1 VLALP
6 NRFVNQVALPVWRRL
21 HGDVYASPER
31 LRAHV
36 ERTARNPD
44 DPSPPKRFEHRLH
57 LRVGDR
63 EGWPVYEAWRRD
75 ATASATILY
84 LHGGGY
90 VNEITRWHWRLVKEL
105 ALEVPARCVVPIY
118 PLAPKGTASD
128 VVHGAAGLASELLA
142 ERGADQVLVVG
153 DSAGAGLALA
163 ASLTLRDEGLRQPSR
178 LVLISPWLDA
188 TLSDERQMAV
198 AAKDKM
204 LKRPGLREAARL
216 YAGPLGLDDPLVSP
230 INGDLRRLPS
240 LTVFTGT
247 HDILDCDSQR
257 LVRMARGA
265 GVPIDLH
272 EVEGAP
278 HVFPLFPSR
287 QGAAA
292 RREIVAVC
300 RSSRVAHAGRR
311 NLRGGQLT
319 PRAGSDITSTQP
331 SHRWRRSQ
339 GRFE

>member
-1 VLALP
+1 MLALP
-6 NRFVNQVALPVWRRL
+6 NLFVNDVALPVWRCL
-21 HGDVYASPER
+21 HGDVYASRER

-36 ERTARNPD
+36 ERRARSPE
-44 DPSPPKRFEHRLH
+44 DPSPPKRFERRLH
-57 LRVGDR
+57 VHLDSR
-63 EGWPVYEAWRRD
+63 EAWPVYEAWPRG
-75 ATASATILY
+75 ASASATILY

-90 VNEITRWHWRLVKEL
+90 VNEITRWHWLLVKEL
-105 ALEVPARCVVPIY
+105 ALEVPARCIVPIY
-118 PLAPKGTASD
+118 PLAPQATASD
-128 VVHGAAGLASELLA
+128 VVHGAAGLARDLLA
-142 ERGADQVLVVG
+142 GRDADQVQVMG
-153 DSAGAGLALA
+153 DSAGGGLALA

-188 TLSDERQMAV
+188 TLSDERQVAI

-204 LKRPGLREAARL
+204 LRRPGLREAARL

-230 INGDLRRLPS
+230 INGDLRGLPS

-257 LVRMARGA
+257 LARMAREA

-272 EVEGAP
+272 AVERAP
-278 HVFPLFPSR
+278 HAFPVFPSR

-300 RSSRVAHAGRR
+300 RSSRVAQDSR
-311 NLRGGQLT
+311 T
-319 PRAGSDITSTQP
+319 
-331 SHRWRRSQ
+331 
-339 GRFE
+339 

>member
-1 VLALP
+1 MLALP
-6 NRFVNQVALPVWRRL
+6 NLFVNDVALPVWRRL

-31 LRAHV
+31 LRTHV
-36 ERTARNPD
+36 ERTARSPE
-44 DPSPPKRFEHRLH
+44 DPSPPKRFEHQLH
-57 LRVGDR
+57 LRLESR
-63 EGWPVYEAWRRD
+63 EGWPIYEAWPRG

-118 PLAPKGTASD
+118 PLAPKATASD
-128 VVHGAAGLASELLA
+128 VVHGAACLARDLLA
-142 ERGADQVLVVG
+142 ARGADRVLVMG
-153 DSAGAGLALA
+153 DSAGGGLALA
-163 ASLTLRDEGLRQPSR
+163 ASLTLGDEGLRQPSR

-188 TLSDERQMAV
+188 TVSDERQV
-198 AAKDKM
+198 AIAARDKM
-204 LKRPGLREAARL
+204 LRGPGLREAARL
-216 YAGPLGLDDPLVSP
+216 YAGALGLDDPLVSP
-230 INGDLRRLPS
+230 INGDLRGLPS

-257 LVRMARGA
+257 LARTAREA

-272 EVEGAP
+272 EVESAP

-300 RSSRVAHAGRR
+300 RRAAGL
-311 NLRGGQLT
+311 LR
-319 PRAGSDITSTQP
+319 
-331 SHRWRRSQ
+331 
-339 GRFE
+339 